1 MQDSIED
8 HQSDD
13 MVTEGLHPFSVD
25 FIGSEYRRR
34 HPILLGYELEETM
47 NALTVEGM
55 ISHLIQDEKMKFRK
69 TFNSFH

>member
-1 MQDSIED
+1 
-8 HQSDD
+8 
-13 MVTEGLHPFSVD
+13 
-25 FIGSEYRRR
+25 
-34 HPILLGYELEETM
+34 M